1 MNQHIIYIYVCE
13 YNIYTYIIY
22 THIYTCIIYTYI
34 YIYMDNK
41 EKEAIDFGKA
51 LGGGIRGRALGR
63 VEGRKGKKK
72 SDIILF

>member
-1 MNQHIIYIYVCE
+1 
-13 YNIYTYIIY
+13 
-22 THIYTCIIYTYI
+22 
-34 YIYMDNK
+34 MDNK